1 MSWRW
6 LFNQF
11 ADPHLSLTR
20 EQKAQAML
28 LVHRR
33 LRGRL
38 TSCTLM
44 VMAPPL
50 IAIGLTRVIDDWVA
64 AQTGLTLTAAN
75 LSMIALVVI
84 LVWPWSAWA
93 YGRLYTRPYGRAL
106 RQIGIRICEGCGYPM
121 ESLPKPSTCPECGQ
135 LNQ

>member
-11 ADPHLSLTR
+11 ADPHLRLTR

-28 LVHRR
+28 DVTRR
-33 LRGRL
+33 LRGKL

-44 VMAPPL
+44 VVVPPL
-50 IAIGLTRVIDDWVA
+50 LAMLVIGQIDDWVA
-64 AQTGLTLTAAN
+64 AQTGLSLTGAN
-75 LSMIALVVI
+75 LTMLAIVVV

-93 YGRLYTRPYGRAL
+93 YGRLYTRPYRRAL
-106 RQIGIRICEGCGYPM
+106 RQIGIRICEACGYPM
-121 ESLPKPSTCPECGQ
+121 EALPEPSTCPECGQ
-135 LNQ
+135 ANQ